1 MSEIPHASLSLIIYQ
16 YQYADD
22 TTIFVHS
29 KTKDLANG
37 VMELNDAISR
47 LGDYSSESNLAL
59 NEAKTKWMLV
69 STRQMSRA
77 QALHD
82 YYPAVSCKGKLLER
96 VATAKILGVHMDEH
110 LTWADHMT
118 ALLSSCYAALAVLRK
133 LRNLVPYHARK
144 QFVESLV
151 MSKLDYGCVVFYPL
165 PEYQMKRLQRV
176 QSTCA
181 GYVLGRHAV
190 LEDLQKLNWLQV
202 IKRRDLALLKITHK
216 ALYDDVWPD
225 YLRLKFHTVS
235 AYNLRSLE
243 ALKLAIPTES
253 GTFQDSAARL
263 FNTLP
268 DRLRQE
274 PDYNKFVRLAKKLM
288 FSEGESI

>member
-1 MSEIPHASLSLIIYQ
+1 M
-16 YQYADD
+16 
-22 TTIFVHS
+22 
-29 KTKDLANG
+29 
-37 VMELNDAISR
+37 
-47 LGDYSSESNLAL
+47 
-59 NEAKTKWMLV
+59 
-69 STRQMSRA
+69 
-77 QALHD
+77 
-82 YYPAVSCKGKLLER
+82 ER

-133 LRNLVPYHARK
+133 LRNLAPYHARK

-165 PEYQMKRLQRV
+165 PQYQMKRLQRV

-181 GYVLGRHAV
+181 GYVLERYAV